1 MERINFIERN
11 RALKIKL
18 VNTVHKMNQVVK
30 NELIIIIILWQF
42 ETVIYEI
49 VVAIN
54 DKVSQFKLMKKIAT
68 HQNFQ
73 VTQALHVYTMIH
85 R

>member
-1 MERINFIERN
+1 
-11 RALKIKL
+11 
-18 VNTVHKMNQVVK
+18 MNQVVK

-73 VTQALHVYTMIH
+73 VT
-85 R
+85 

>member
-1 MERINFIERN
+1 M
-11 RALKIKL
+11 
-18 VNTVHKMNQVVK
+18 
-30 NELIIIIILWQF
+30 
-42 ETVIYEI
+42 IYEI
-49 VVAIN
+49 VEAIN